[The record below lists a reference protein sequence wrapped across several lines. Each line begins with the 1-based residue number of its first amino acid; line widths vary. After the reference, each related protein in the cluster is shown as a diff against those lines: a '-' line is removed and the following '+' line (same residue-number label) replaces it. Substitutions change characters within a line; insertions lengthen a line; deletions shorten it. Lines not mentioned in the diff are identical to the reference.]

1 MVETAVILI
10 DEGSRS
16 MYDTKIL
23 GMTVIERMRKTLER
37 LGVLKVHIIENKKDY
52 LLKLKDEITNSF
64 MVLINPVIIIEKKL
78 EIKDD
83 SNIIFTSNRER
94 IGAYILKKDFFDILE
109 TSNNIKLAI
118 EKYLNEKGGK
128 SIEIN
133 AIKLENTDDLKK
145 AEKALLNSLI
155 KMEKT
160 LLSGSKP
167 AYFDGIISRN
177 INRKISLKISKY
189 LASTSI
195 TPNQISIISF
205 LISVAGSSLFLLNSH
220 ITTLIGGLLIQFSSI
235 VDGCDGEIA
244 RLKFMESKYGAWLD
258 GILDRY
264 ADFVIV
270 FCMTMSVLELDPVL
284 WAAIGLLAALAVFM
298 IPYTGDKYVVAY
310 KETYVDRGFFIPMT
324 RDVRMFLVMLGAIF
338 NSLGAV
344 LIIFAV
350 LGNLESIRRMIVL
363 RSS

>member
-64 MVLINPVIIIEKKL
+64 IVLINPVTIIEKKL

-118 EKYLNEKGGK
+118 EKYLNEKGK

-235 VDGCDGEIA
+235 VDGCDCKTQIHGIQIWCMA
-244 RLKFMESKYGAWLD
+244 RRNPGQIRRLRHSFLYDNECS
-258 GILDRY
+258 GIR
-264 ADFVIV
+264 
-270 FCMTMSVLELDPVL
+270 PVL
-284 WAAIGLLAALAVFM
+284 GSYRLLAAFAVFI
-298 IPYTGDKYVVAY
+298 IPYTGDKYVAAY
-310 KETYVDRGFFIPMT
+310 KETYVDRGFFISMT

-338 NSLGAV
+338 NSLSAV

-350 LGNLESIRRMIVL
+350 LGNLESIRRIIVL

>member
-1 MVETAVILI
+1 
-10 DEGSRS
+10 
-16 MYDTKIL
+16 
-23 GMTVIERMRKTLER
+23 MRKVVKT
-37 LGVLKVHIIENKKDY
+37 V
-52 LLKLKDEITNSF
+52 
-64 MVLINPVIIIEKKL
+64 
-78 EIKDD
+78 
-83 SNIIFTSNRER
+83 
-94 IGAYILKKDFFDILE
+94 
-109 TSNNIKLAI
+109 
-118 EKYLNEKGGK
+118 
-128 SIEIN
+128 EIN

-177 INRKISLKISKY
+177 INRKISLRISKY
-189 LASTSI
+189 LASTGI

-205 LISVAGSSLFLLNSH
+205 LISAIGSSLFLLNNH

-264 ADFVIV
+264 ADFIIV
-270 FCMTMSVLELDPVL
+270 FCMTMSVLEMNPVF
-284 WAAIGLLAALAVFM
+284 WAAIGLFAALATFM

-338 NSLGAV
+338 NSLGAA
-344 LIIFAV
+344 LIILAV
-350 LGNLESIRRMIVL
+350 LGNLESIRRVIAL